1 MNTGPQ
7 MTQPAPQPGPE
18 EQSPDRSRL
27 LKWHKRVLGLCLALF
42 AIELGVF
49 LIVFPWLRSWD
60 LNWVP
65 LQSPEMRAI
74 WMSPYFRGALTGL
87 GLVNLYVGFE
97 ELLRQLRSL
106 FQ

>member
-1 MNTGPQ
+1 MSTGPQ
-7 MTQPAPQPGPE
+7 MTQPAPQPGPDE
-18 EQSPDRSRL
+18 RPPTRSRF
-27 LKWHKRVLGLCLALF
+27 LKWHKRVLGLCFAIF

-65 LQSPEMRAI
+65 LQSPGMRVI

>member
-1 MNTGPQ
+1 MNTGSQ
-7 MTQPAPQPGPE
+7 MTQPAPQPDPE
-18 EQSPDRSRL
+18 AQHLNGSRMA
-27 LKWHKRVLGLCLALF
+27 KWHKRVLGLCFALF
-42 AIELGVF
+42 AIEVGIVLV
-49 LIVFPWLRSWD
+49 VFPWLRSWD

-97 ELLRQLRSL
+97 EFLRQLRSL